1 MSGWIKTHRTMFEW
15 EWYKDVPVK
24 VLFFHLLM
32 KANYEDNTYQGI
44 IIKRGCLITGRRELS
59 VETGLTE
66 AQVRY
71 ALEKLRSTSEST
83 KELILTTNAQGT
95 HIQIVRYNE
104 YQNNDEFPPEVQPAD
119 QPADQ
124 PANQPANQPL
134 LKKEINKEVIT
145 TSEMNFT
152 DQKNQIGIARD
163 ESLERWKEFTSLWKT
178 TEDPEILNKITKKK
192 YWDKLTS
199 EIQKVLI
206 DMLRNLGPDV
216 IYLKNVW
223 IGEAFKKKGMNTKY
237 LKEKIQYNKNKNS
250 SSNKDYL
257 GSANNFTTNY

>member
-1 MSGWIKTHRTMFEW
+1 MSGWIKLHRTIFEW
-15 EWYKDVPVK
+15 EWFTDVPVYK
-24 VLFFHLLM
+24 LFTYLLLA
-32 KANYEDNTYQGI
+32 ANYEDNTYRGVL
-44 IIKRGCLITGRRELS
+44 IKRGCLITGRRDLS
-59 VETGLTE
+59 VKTGLTE
-66 AQVRY
+66 AQVQY
-71 ALEKLRSTSEST
+71 ALNKLRSTDEST
-83 KELILTTNAQGT
+83 NELILTTSPQGT
-95 HIQIVRYNE
+95 HIEIVRYNE
-104 YQNNDEFPPEVQPAD
+104 YQNNHEIAPTYQSADHSAD
-119 QPADQ
+119 QSADQ
-124 PANQPANQPL
+124 SADHSL
-134 LKKEINKEVIT
+134 LKKERNKKVIS

-237 LKEKIQYNKNKNS
+237 LKEKIQYHKNKNS